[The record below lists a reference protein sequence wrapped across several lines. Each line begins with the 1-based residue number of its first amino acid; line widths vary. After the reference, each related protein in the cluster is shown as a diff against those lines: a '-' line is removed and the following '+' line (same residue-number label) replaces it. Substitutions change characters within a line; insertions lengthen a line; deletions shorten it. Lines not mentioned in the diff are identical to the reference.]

1 MSLRRHL
8 QPAHFLGA
16 NWEPNICKDG
26 QNLLKPSSSTHRD
39 LLHQQWRIVFTQIFL
54 FRPDKLKEF
63 RIKIVGIFVR
73 TSNKQTLSYNVNIGI
88 PSIFSS
94 LPPQKT
100 KYIRPSSLF
109 ILNWNIGIE
118 IGLSWAGARL
128 FVSVDRRRLSVE
140 CKKSDTFILTMSVF
154 SHSAWRII
162 IPGHVSGGRNL
173 ETDLRSITVSGPWS
187 NKYLINAEPGP
198 PRPAPIKWIICIN
211 SNFRSHAL
219 NLLLSVARIWSS
231 AEPRAL
237 WLIAGEV
244 RGEVP

>member
-1 MSLRRHL
+1 MLCLVS
-8 QPAHFLGA
+8 QTSPSAGTFLGA

-39 LLHQQWRIVFTQIFL
+39 LLHQQWRIVFTQIFF

-100 KYIRPSSLF
+100 KYIRPGSLF

-173 ETDLRSITVSGPWS
+173 ETDLRSLTVSGPDQTNISLMLSWTR
-187 NKYLINAEPGP
+187 LVQLQ
-198 PRPAPIKWIICIN
+198 
-211 SNFRSHAL
+211 L
-219 NLLLSVARIWSS
+219 NESFVSIQTSDLT
-231 AEPRAL
+231 P
-237 WLIAGEV
+237 
-244 RGEVP
+244 